1 MKNESLFSAID
12 RRQFVT
18 ITELAQLS
26 GFSGGQI
33 RTAIARNEIPGAR
46 RLGRGKWKIPRDGA
60 EKWWS
65 TIPHT
70 NQNA

>member
-18 ITELAQLS
+18 VTELAQLS

-33 RTAIARNEIPGAR
+33 RTAVANGEIPGAR
-46 RLGRGKWKIPRDGA
+46 RRKRGKWKIPRNGA

-65 TIPHT
+65 RLQQTT
-70 NQNA
+70 CA